1 MKRASAREA
10 AGPEGSRKPGTGPP
24 AAARRLALAG
34 FLATAVAYGPART
47 GYGLFVPDF
56 REEFGLSTGIAGV
69 IGSGLQAGF
78 LLALAATAL
87 LFARLGPRLLVAAGG
102 VSATFGML
110 LVAASPN
117 AMILAAGVL
126 VAGMSAGFCWSPYN
140 DLARQTV
147 QARSRAR
154 VLSVV
159 STGTTLGIA
168 MSGLVALAAVVGN
181 LPWRAAWL
189 AFVASAAA
197 SAALN
202 ALLLPRMVPGAA
214 MREREAAAGRR
225 PSFGWLFTSGSGPL
239 FVVASSFGVVNA
251 FYWSFSADLVSS
263 AGITLPNAG
272 PILYAVLGAAGF
284 AGLLTGDL
292 IDRLG
297 LGVTL
302 RITLLCLG
310 IGTVLLGADPGSLA
324 VVGASAVLYG
334 AGVMLMSALL
344 SVWSSTVFDE
354 RPSEGFTA
362 ALLFFGVGG
371 VVGPAALGALGG
383 AFGLGTA
390 FVVAAAVILLN
401 LPIRVSKNRP
411 DEDSR

>member
-1 MKRASAREA
+1 VKRDCAREA
-10 AGPEGSRKPGTGPP
+10 AGIEGSQKQGKGQP

-56 REEFGLSTGIAGV
+56 REEFGLSTGTAGF

-78 LLALAATAL
+78 LLALVATAL
-87 LFARLGPRLLVAAGG
+87 LVARLGPRLLVAAGG
-102 VSATFGML
+102 VSATIGML
-110 LVAASPN
+110 LVAETPN
-117 AMILAAGVL
+117 AAILAAGVL
-126 VAGMSAGFCWSPYN
+126 VAGMTAGFCWSPYN

-159 STGTTLGIA
+159 STGTTFGIA
-168 MSGLVALAAVVGN
+168 MSGLVALAAVFGN

-189 AFVASAAA
+189 AFVAAAAA
-197 SAALN
+197 SAAIN
-202 ALLLPRMVPGAA
+202 ALLLPRMVPDAA
-214 MREREAAAGRR
+214 MRERETAPGRL
-225 PSFGWLFTSGSGPL
+225 PSFGWLFVAGSAPL
-239 FVVASSFGVVNA
+239 FVVASSFGVVNS

-263 AGITLPNAG
+263 AGITLPNVG
-272 PILYAVLGAAGF
+272 PIFYTVLGVAGF
-284 AGLLTGDL
+284 AGLFTGDL

-310 IGTVLLGADPGSLA
+310 GGTVLLGAVPGSLA
-324 VVGASAVLYG
+324 VVGASALLYG
-334 AGVMLMSALL
+334 VGVMLMSALL

-371 VVGPAALGALGG
+371 IVGPAALGALGG

-390 FVVAAAVILLN
+390 FVVAAAVMFLN
-401 LPIRVSKNRP
+401 LPIRMSKNRR
-411 DEDSR
+411 DGN

>member
-1 MKRASAREA
+1 MKRYCAREA
-10 AGPEGSRKPGTGPP
+10 AGPEESQKPGAGPP
-24 AAARRLALAG
+24 AVAKRLALAG

-56 REEFGLSTGIAGV
+56 REEFGLSTGAAGV
-69 IGSGLQAGF
+69 IGSGIQAGF
-78 LLALAATAL
+78 LLALVATAL
-87 LFARLGPRLLVAAGG
+87 LVVRFGPRLLVAAGG
-102 VSATFGML
+102 VSATVGML
-110 LVAASPN
+110 LVAETPN
-117 AMILAAGVL
+117 AVLLAAGVL

-159 STGTTLGIA
+159 STGTTFGIA
-168 MSGLVALAAVVGN
+168 MSGLVALAAVLGN
-181 LPWRAAWL
+181 LPWRVAWL
-189 AFVASAAA
+189 AFVAAAAA
-197 SAALN
+197 SMAIN
-202 ALLLPRMVPGAA
+202 ALLLPRMVPDAA
-214 MREREAAAGRR
+214 VRERNASPWRR
-225 PSFGWLFTSGSGPL
+225 PSFGWLFVAGSAPL

-251 FYWSFSADLVSS
+251 FYWSFSVDFVSS

-272 PILYAVLGAAGF
+272 PIFYAVLGAAGL
-284 AGLLTGDL
+284 AGLFTGDL

-310 IGTVLLGADPGSLA
+310 GGTALLGAAPGSLA

-334 AGVMLMSALL
+334 VGVMLMSALL

-362 ALLFFGVGG
+362 VLLFFGVGG

-390 FVVAAAVILLN
+390 FVVAAAVIFLN
-401 LPIRVSKNRP
+401 LPIRVSKNRR
-411 DEDSR
+411 DEGSH